1 LRRRIA
7 INPITFKIL
16 IGVAIIVIA
25 TVHGYGAA
33 WLAIWMLFHPYEPVK
48 LFGVTIWPQG
58 MIPRHRARLAQ
69 SIGNAVGNE
78 LVSQDTVF
86 DALFETGF
94 FASKVEG
101 FVTSYTRE
109 MLSTVH
115 PSLIEALPRGARA
128 PVLDTISALQYR
140 LAEHIASVLKS
151 DQTAQAI
158 ETFVDRQVDK
168 LLERRLNETISEDT
182 IVLIRGFAEERYEAF
197 VSDQSFEAKV
207 HSFVSDR
214 IDDLARTDATLAE
227 MLSPETLALVKERI
241 DRQVPPIAHTLAD
254 IAASRNTRVRIG
266 ALIKREVDEYYE
278 RLSFIKKIFISRE
291 RIYNEVDDLV
301 NDNLPRRMEEYL
313 RGEAFAEQATL
324 LLNATVDNFMQR
336 PFRDLLG
343 EVSSDNF
350 DNVKHQAA
358 ERFVAMLR
366 SPELLA
372 SLNVYLDEAL
382 AGLRPQTLR
391 QLLETVNPDSAA
403 RAKSFLTKSLL
414 TVLARDDTAQR
425 INGILSAQIERFL
438 VTPIGRLGDHMPE
451 GAIDKASAA
460 LTEKIVDA
468 ARERLPAA
476 IAEFDVGGLV
486 RQKVS
491 DYPIEKLEAL
501 VLSVA
506 QHHLKTIELFG
517 ALIGFWIGVGQA
529 IYFWFTYVAK
539 R

>member
-1 LRRRIA
+1 
-7 INPITFKIL
+7 
-16 IGVAIIVIA
+16 
-25 TVHGYGAA
+25 
-33 WLAIWMLFHPYEPVK
+33 
-48 LFGVTIWPQG
+48 
-58 MIPRHRARLAQ
+58 
-69 SIGNAVGNE
+69 
-78 LVSQDTVF
+78 
-86 DALFETGF
+86 
-94 FASKVEG
+94 
-101 FVTSYTRE
+101 
-109 MLSTVH
+109 
-115 PSLIEALPRGARA
+115 
-128 PVLDTISALQYR
+128 VLDTISALQYR

-197 VSDQSFEAKV
+197 VRDQSFEAKV

-382 AGLRPQTLR
+382 AGLGPQTLR